1 MSISNHIFLVGFMGA
16 GKSTVAFALHRRLA
30 LPLVEMDERLVQEQG
45 MSINEIFERFGEERF
60 RGLESRLIVEL
71 GEGEPS
77 VISCGGGVVVRP
89 ENIENMKRSGRV
101 VYLSATPETVYERVK
116 NSMDRPVLN
125 GHMNVEYIAELMGRR
140 SALYE
145 AAADVTVKTD
155 GRSPEAIC
163 DEIEEQ
169 IKKL

>member
-45 MSINEIFERFGEERF
+45 MSINEIFERFGEDRF
-60 RGLESRLIVEL
+60 RELESRLIVEL

-89 ENIENMKRSGRV
+89 ENIEHMKRCGRV

-116 NSMDRPVLN
+116 NSTDRPVLN
-125 GHMNVEYIAELMGRR
+125 GHMSVEYIAGLMERR

-145 AAADVTVKTD
+145 AAADVTIKTD
-155 GRSPEAIC
+155 GRGPEAIC
-163 DEIEEQ
+163 DEIVQQ
-169 IKKL
+169 IEKL